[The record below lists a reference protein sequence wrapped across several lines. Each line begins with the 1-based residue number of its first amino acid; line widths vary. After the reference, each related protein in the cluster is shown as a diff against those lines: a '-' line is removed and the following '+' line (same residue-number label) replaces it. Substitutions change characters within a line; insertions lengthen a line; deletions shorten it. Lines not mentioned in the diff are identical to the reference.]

1 MNTLRKGSHGTDVKT
16 LQQKLTAAGYPI
28 NPIDGKF
35 GPNTDTAVRKFQHDK
50 RLTED
55 GVVGQSTWTAL
66 DSAKNTS
73 LSLKTIRKGNQGP
86 LVRTLNEKLNTLGYN
101 IQPVTDYFGTKTDT
115 AVRDVQHRNRLLV
128 DGVVGLVTWN
138 ALGFR
143 DRSKPDTPPFESFRS
158 LLASLGLT
166 SNPSTPAPSGT
177 SKPVAQ
183 MTTSLKGLQFLYT
196 REAWVNV
203 SNRLHWPRGASG
215 VTLGPGYDMKERTE
229 ASIITDMTSIGL
241 DINKAKAIAK
251 AAGLKGDM
259 AKKFARDNKDLVV
272 LSDQSE
278 FTLMKKIVPKYER
291 KVKEVIT
298 VDLMQ
303 HEFDALVSFAY
314 NLGSVW
320 SSIANHINH
329 GHIVDAMNRL
339 KQANK
344 SGGEVN
350 DGLTKRRSLEVSLYT
365 QGNYGRLR
373 IV

>member
-1 MNTLRKGSHGTDVKT
+1 MRNVQRK
-16 LQQKLTAAGYPI
+16 
-28 NPIDGKF
+28 
-35 GPNTDTAVRKFQHDK
+35 
-50 RLTED
+50 
-55 GVVGQSTWTAL
+55 
-66 DSAKNTS
+66 
-73 LSLKTIRKGNQGP
+73 
-86 LVRTLNEKLNTLGYN
+86 
-101 IQPVTDYFGTKTDT
+101 
-115 AVRDVQHRNRLLV
+115 NRLLV
-128 DGVVGLVTWN
+128 DGVVGPVTWN

-143 DRSKPDTPPFESFRS
+143 DSAKPDFDPVESFRS

-166 SNPSTPAPSGT
+166 FNQSTAASSET

-196 REAWVNV
+196 REAWPNK
-203 SNRLHWPRGASG
+203 SNHLHWPGGGSG

-251 AAGLKGDM
+251 AAGLRGDK
-259 AKKFARDNKDLVV
+259 AKKFVRDNKRLIV
-272 LSDQSE
+272 LSDQKE
-278 FTLMKKIVPKYER
+278 FNLMKKIVPKYER
-291 KVKEVIT
+291 KVKDRIT
-298 VDLMQ
+298 LDLMQ

-329 GHIVDAMNRL
+329 GHIVAAMNRL

-344 SGGEVN
+344 SSGEIN
-350 DGLTKRRSLEVSLYT
+350 AGLVKRRALEVTLYT

-373 IV
+373 IVSFA